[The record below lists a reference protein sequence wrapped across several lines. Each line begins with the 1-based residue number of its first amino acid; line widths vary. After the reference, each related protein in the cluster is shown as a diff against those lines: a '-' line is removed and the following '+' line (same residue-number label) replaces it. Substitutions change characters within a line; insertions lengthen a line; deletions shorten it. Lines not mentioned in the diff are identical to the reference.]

1 MMTDNIDKTLAEV
14 NDLLILREQMC
25 SLQID
30 TSHIDQIIACAFEP
44 GDNTIYEATIQRAQ
58 KMLELR
64 KRMNDGGITTVAIDA
79 AIGGLFMVS
88 PPSKPRCGLSLN
100 DSEPAPALATPAPSP
115 LTSAFTTIGFVSAPP
130 FATEVVTQTPPMLLS
145 AEGKSELVES
155 ATNSSG
161 GAKTNL
167 PSDEIRPSATAEQLL
182 KHTKP
187 SSPLELMDLSEI
199 PRGILIRQ
207 GTPVDASQ
215 RMAENTSSTSAQ
227 MVRHEEVVGQ
237 ELLKGPEPTL
247 QYWVRL
253 RYSERKHRSRNG
265 LL

>member
-1 MMTDNIDKTLAEV
+1 
-14 NDLLILREQMC
+14 MC

-30 TSHIDQIIACAFEP
+30 TSNIDQIIACAFEP
-44 GDNTIYEATIQRAQ
+44 GDNTICEATIQRAQ

-64 KRMNDGGITTVAIDA
+64 KRMNDGGISTDFIDA
-79 AIGGLFMVS
+79 AIGGLLMVS
-88 PPSKPRCGLSLN
+88 PPSKPRCGPSLN
-100 DSEPAPALATPAPSP
+100 DSEPAPALAIPAPSR
-115 LTSAFTTIGFVSAPP
+115 LTSAFTTIGFVSTPP
-130 FATEVVTQTPPMLLS
+130 FATEVVIHTPPMLLS

-155 ATNSSG
+155 ATNSSS

-167 PSDEIRPSATAEQLL
+167 PSGEIRLSVTVEQLS

-187 SSPLELMDLSEI
+187 SSSLEVINRSEI
-199 PRGILIRQ
+199 PRETLVRQ

-227 MVRHEEVVGQ
+227 MVRHEELVGQ
-237 ELLKGPEPTL
+237 ELFKEPEPIL
-247 QYWVRL
+247 QYWVKL